1 MDDLTSKEDICAHL
15 GDDYSK
21 FLGAIVPP
29 IFQNSLFTRK
39 QGSFGYVYTRVNN
52 PTTEIAEKKIAAL
65 EGGEEAK
72 CFSSGMGAI
81 SAAIMLFVASGDHII
96 TLKSVYTPVRV
107 FFSEYLKKFNIE
119 VTFVSG
125 NNIEDFQE
133 ELKPNTKLIYL
144 ESPSSNIFSMQNL
157 EEIAELAKSRD
168 IKTIIDNTW
177 ATPIYQNPLRYG
189 IDVVVH
195 SASKYMGGH
204 SDIIGG
210 VAIGKKEYME
220 HLTHYERSIFGA
232 CMDPH
237 QAWLLLRGLRTLP
250 LRMKQHSENA
260 LIVARFLE
268 GHNKIEK
275 VLYPGLE
282 SHEGYELGKSQMCG
296 YSGLMSFIPKEKE
309 PSKIMQVVKSLRFFE
324 EGPSWGGFES
334 IINTPGVGISEEA
347 SNLTGNPNGL
357 VRISVGLE
365 DVNSILNDLD
375 RALNI
380 L

>member
-1 MDDLTSKEDICAHL
+1 MEDLTNKEDICAHL

-52 PTTEIAEKKIAAL
+52 PTTEIVEKKIAAL
-65 EGGEEAK
+65 EGGEDAK

-81 SAAIMLFVASGDHII
+81 SAAIMSFVSSGDHVI

-107 FFSEYLKKFNIE
+107 FLDDYLKKFNIE
-119 VTFVSG
+119 VTFITG
-125 NNIEDFQE
+125 NDIEDFQNA
-133 ELKPNTKLIYL
+133 LRPNTKLIYL
-144 ESPSSNIFSMQNL
+144 ESPSSNIFSIQNL
-157 EEIAELAKSRD
+157 KDVVDLAKSKGLR
-168 IKTIIDNTW
+168 TIIDNTW
-177 ATPIYQNPLRYG
+177 ATPIYQNPLKYG
-189 IDVVVH
+189 IDIVVH

-210 VAIGKKEYME
+210 AAIGKKEYMD
-220 HLTHYERSIFGA
+220 HLTNYERSIFGA

-250 LRMKQHSENA
+250 LRMKQHQENA
-260 LIVARFLE
+260 FKVALFLE
-268 GHNKIEK
+268 GHGKIQQ

-282 SHEGYELGKSQMCG
+282 SHECHELGKIQMSG
-296 YSGLMSFIPKEKE
+296 YSGLLSFIPKEKE
-309 PSKIMQVVKSLRFFE
+309 PSKIMKFVKSLRFFE

-334 IINTPGVGISEEA
+334 IINTPGVGISDEA
-347 SNLTGNPNGL
+347 TALTGIPKGL

-365 DVNSILNDLD
+365 DANSILNDLD
-375 RALNI
+375 EALKNI
-380 L
+380 